1 MPGLIAERMY
11 TYGRTVRLRL
21 AAATLAAMCVVATA
35 ACGGDANAP
44 NKNLLAEKWLKRAND
59 GYRTADMDDAKLA
72 VDEALKINPAGESAR
87 LLRGRIALAKL
98 DFADALRAT
107 EGLSSTEAHMIRGRA
122 HWYAGDI
129 ERAADDLD
137 AMLRDPTVKD
147 PWAKDVAQ
155 LARRGTG
162 RKPFAMEGG
171 VVAVTEMPQAGSLLV
186 VQCELEGENI
196 LALVAT
202 GVAELTIDSASR
214 REPAWVNLRFADRIE
229 VKDVP
234 AVTQDLSGLSKQL
247 GAPIKALLGVNLL
260 RHMHVTF
267 DRRAGQFVV
276 RREDPPAPPDA
287 TRVPLYYIRGGGM
300 LVRAGFSKKSD
311 ALASLFIDTSTPY
324 PMALADETWA
334 LAGIKLTSLRADPGL
349 PPNYRAGVVPL
360 VRIGSFDV
368 PQVPAVQ
375 GAEMDDIKKR
385 VDVDFGGILGA
396 GFLMPFR
403 VTFGDEGRFAWFETG
418 PDTLVAPESEK
429 IGPQSAPPPT
439 TQAPPALTAP
449 SLVPPGPSPAPAKK
463 GKKP

>member
-1 MPGLIAERMY
+1 MPAFSAERMY
-11 TYGRTVRLRL
+11 TYGRSLRSHVAATTL
-21 AAATLAAMCVVATA
+21 AVTCAAAIFS
-35 ACGGDANAP
+35 CGGEAAGP
-44 NKNLLAEKWLKRAND
+44 NKNLLADKWLKRAND

-72 VDEALKINPAGESAR
+72 VDEALKINPASESAR

-98 DFADALRAT
+98 DFADALKAT
-107 EGLSSTEAHMIRGRA
+107 EGMQSTEAHMIRGRA

-129 ERAADDLD
+129 ERAADELD
-137 AMLRDPTVKD
+137 AMLRDPNVKD

-155 LARRGTG
+155 LARRGNG

-202 GVAELTIDSASR
+202 GVAELTVDSASR

-234 AVTQDLSGLSKQL
+234 AITQDLSGLSKQL

-267 DRRAGQFVV
+267 DRRAAQFVV

-287 TRVPLYYIRGGGM
+287 TRVPLYYVRGGGM

-324 PMALADETWA
+324 PMALSDETWG
-334 LAGIKLTSLRADPGL
+334 LAGIPLTSLRGDPGL
-349 PPNYRAGVVPL
+349 PPNYRAGIVPL
-360 VRIGSFDV
+360 VRVGSFDV

-418 PDTLVAPESEK
+418 PDTLVAPPGDKEP
-429 IGPQSAPPPT
+429 PQATPPVQTPPPAATLPALAPSAPPK
-439 TQAPPALTAP
+439 AG
-449 SLVPPGPSPAPAKK
+449 VKK
-463 GKKP
+463 GLKP

>member
-1 MPGLIAERMY
+1 MSGSTAERMF
-11 TYGRTVRLRL
+11 TYGRVAPFR
-21 AAATLAAMCVVATA
+21 AAAAALSLSCLVATA
-35 ACGGDANAP
+35 ACGGDAAAP
-44 NKNLLAEKWLKRAND
+44 NKNLLADKWLKRAND
-59 GYRTADMDDAKLA
+59 GYRSADMDDAKLA
-72 VDEALKINPAGESAR
+72 ADEALKINPANEGAR

-107 EGLSSTEAHMIRGRA
+107 EGLASTEAHMIRGRA

-137 AMLRDPTVKD
+137 AMLRDPSVKD
-147 PWAKDVAQ
+147 PWAKDVLQ

-171 VVAVTEMPQAGSLLV
+171 VIAVTEMPQAGSLLV

-202 GVAELTIDSASR
+202 GVAELTIDSATR

-234 AVTQDLSGLSKQL
+234 AITQDLSGISKQL

-267 DRRAGQFVV
+267 DRRAAQFVV

-287 TRVPLYYIRGGGM
+287 TRVPLYYVRGGGM
-300 LVRAGFSKKSD
+300 MVRTGFSKKSD

-324 PMALADETWA
+324 PMALADETWD
-334 LAGIKLTSLRADPGL
+334 LAGIKLSSLRSDPAL
-349 PPNYRAGVVPL
+349 PPNYKAGVVPL
-360 VRIGSFDV
+360 VRVGSFDV

-418 PDTLVAPESEK
+418 PDTLVAPEPEK
-429 IGPQSAPPPT
+429 APAQAAPP
-439 TQAPPALTAP
+439 TQAPPAMTAP
-449 SLVPPGPSPAPAKK
+449 ATPSAPPPAQPGSKKAKK
-463 GKKP
+463 P